1 MTWVL
6 LMACSSPGQGSVV
19 TGPRQGDDRDQQVD
33 EEPVQESGADDTEP
47 PEPTYSSSWAGLDA
61 DRRAQMT
68 GVTWKDGCPVPLDDL
83 VLMQIDHWDLE
94 GQETVGLLV
103 VAKAHAADLDTVFE
117 AMWQARFPIRSMR
130 PALEFGGSDDA
141 SMAADNT
148 SAFNCRA
155 VTGGS
160 SYSEHSYGHA
170 IDINPRENP
179 YVKGGT
185 VLPPE
190 GVDYLIR
197 DGSVPG
203 LIVEGD
209 VVTTSFAS
217 IGWGWGGDWGSL
229 KDYQHF
235 SATGN

>member
-1 MTWVL
+1 MLAL
-6 LMACSSPGQGSVV
+6 LLACSGTEATGSVV
-19 TGPRQGDDRDQQVD
+19 TGPRDQEDQDEQV
-33 EEPVQESGADDTEP
+33 EEEVPESDNEDTEP
-47 PEPTYSSSWAGLDA
+47 PEPTYSSSWAALDA

-68 GVTWKDGCPVPLDDL
+68 GVTWKEGCPVPLDDL
-83 VLMQIDHWDLE
+83 VLMEIDHWDFQ
-94 GQETVGLLV
+94 GQETLGLLV
-103 VAKAHAADLDTVFE
+103 VAEKHAKDLDGVFE
-117 AMWQARFPIRSMR
+117 AMWEARFPIKKMR
-130 PALEFGGSDDA
+130 PAVEYGGSDDA
-141 SMAADNT
+141 SMADDNT

-170 IDINPRENP
+170 IDINPIENP
-179 YVKGGT
+179 YVKGSL

-190 GVDYLIR
+190 GEAYLIR
-197 DGSVPG
+197 DGNVPG

-209 VVTTSFAS
+209 VVTTAFDA
-217 IGWGWGGDWGSL
+217 IGWGWGGRWGSL